1 MTAREDALRMTT
13 AHRKG
18 TYEQRF
24 PRYAH
29 NAAVEA
35 KFATG
40 RQHGAERGAHYA
52 RSAADNALKNGDEPA
67 AVLYGE
73 MAEAL
78 DDVALAQEDVAEIA
92 MEIARHFG
100 LEDTG

>member
-1 MTAREDALRMTT
+1 MTAREDELR
-13 AHRKG
+13 RRDG
-18 TYEQRF
+18 SSGQPYEQRF
-24 PRYAH
+24 SRYAH
-29 NAAVEA
+29 NAAMEA
-35 KFATG
+35 RFAG
-40 RQHGAERGAHYA
+40 SRGAGAA
-52 RSAADNALKNGDEPA
+52 RSARFARSASDNALKNGDSRA

-78 DDVALAQEDVAEIA
+78 EEIAEAQEDVAEIA